1 MSKKELFR
9 MTSFDKLVEII
20 ATLRSENGC
29 DWDKE
34 QTIESI
40 KPCLIEETYEVV
52 DAIMEKDKG
61 SLKEE
66 LGDLLLQVVFLSQ
79 ICAEEGEFTI
89 DDVAKGIGDKLIRR
103 HPHVFGDSSASG
115 SKEILS
121 QWEEI
126 KKEEQKEKGK
136 ERKSVLDGV
145 PKSLPEITKS
155 LRMREKA
162 SRVGFDYENIDDA
175 FAKIEEEL
183 SEVHDAYKN
192 STRDHTEEEIGD
204 LLTVVLNFSR
214 MLKIDPE
221 IALHRSN
228 NKFRSRFGYIEE
240 SAAKM
245 NKNLK
250 DMTIAEME
258 ALWQESKALEKQ
270 NKK

>member
-1 MSKKELFR
+1 
-9 MTSFDKLVEII
+9 MTSFDKLIEIV
-20 ATLRSENGC
+20 ATLRGENGC

-52 DAIMEKDKG
+52 DAIMEQDKVG
-61 SLKEE
+61 LKEE

-103 HPHVFGDSSASG
+103 HPHVFGDSTASG

-121 QWEEI
+121 QWEDI
-126 KKEEQKEKGK
+126 KKQEQKEKGK
-136 ERKSVLDGV
+136 ERKSVLDGIA
-145 PKSLPEITKS
+145 KSLPEMTKS
-155 LRMREKA
+155 LQMHKKA
-162 SRVGFDYENIDDA
+162 SHVGFDYEHIDDA

-183 SEVHDAYKN
+183 AEVLDAYKN
-192 STRDHTEEEIGD
+192 STHEHTEEEIGD
-204 LLTVVLNFSR
+204 LLTVVINFAR
-214 MLKIDPE
+214 ILKIDPE
-221 IALHRSN
+221 MALHKSN
-228 NKFRSRFGYIEE
+228 NKFRSRFGHIEQ

-245 NKNLK
+245 NKRVQ

-258 ALWQESKALEKQ
+258 ALWDESKMLEKE

>member
-1 MSKKELFR
+1 
-9 MTSFDKLVEII
+9 MTSFDKLVDII
-20 ATLRSENGC
+20 ATLRGDGGC
-29 DWDKE
+29 HWDKE

-52 DAIMEKDKG
+52 DAIMENDK
-61 SLKEE
+61 SALKEE

-79 ICAEEGEFTI
+79 ICAEEGEFTV
-89 DDVAKGIGDKLIRR
+89 DDVANAICEKLIRR
-103 HPHVFGDSSASG
+103 HPHVFGDSSVSS

-121 QWEEI
+121 QWEDI

-145 PKSLPEITKS
+145 PKSLPEMTKS
-155 LRMREKA
+155 LRMHEKA
-162 SRVGFDYENIDDA
+162 SRVGFDYEHIDDA

-183 SEVHDAYKN
+183 NEVADAYKN
-192 STRDHTEEEIGD
+192 STREHTEEEIGD

-214 MLKIDPE
+214 LLKIDPE

-228 NKFRSRFGYIEE
+228 NKFKSRFGHIEE

-250 DMTIAEME
+250 DMSVAEME
-258 ALWQESKALEKQ
+258 ELWQESKRLEKQ

>member
-1 MSKKELFR
+1 
-9 MTSFDKLVEII
+9 MTSFDKLIDII
-20 ATLRSENGC
+20 ATLRGENGC

-52 DAIMEKDKG
+52 DAIMEKDK
-61 SLKEE
+61 SALKEE

-89 DDVAKGIGDKLIRR
+89 DDVANGISEKLIRR
-103 HPHVFGDSSASG
+103 HPHVFGDSKASG

-121 QWEEI
+121 QWEDI
-126 KKEEQKEKGK
+126 KKEEQKDKGK
-136 ERKSVLDGV
+136 ERKSILDGV
-145 PKSLPEITKS
+145 PTSLPEITKS
-155 LRMREKA
+155 IRMREKA
-162 SRVGFDYENIDDA
+162 ARVGFEYEHVDDA

-183 SEVHDAYKN
+183 DEVRDAYKN
-192 STRDHTEEEIGD
+192 STRDHKEEEIGD

-240 SAAKM
+240 AAAKM
-245 NKNLK
+245 NKSVS

-258 ALWQESKALEKQ
+258 ELWQESKRLEKE